1 MRGRR
6 RRTPSSEMRNIRYGP
21 LSSSEQNGTDNR
33 STSSYVSSS
42 SARTSPSA
50 QQQPQL
56 QQQPNWSSRSHV
68 FVDGQDYT
76 TSAVVTVLAI
86 PPLKKRSFLWWAREM
101 LHLPIIPSA
110 ETRQLPFGYFPGEWA
125 PTGYPGNAVNN
136 RRYTLLTFL
145 PLALLHQ
152 FQNIFNL
159 FYLFLAFSQFITVL
173 KVGFLFTYF
182 SPLVLVVC
190 LSLLKDALDEW
201 KRFCRDHIANVEVY
215 ERLTRGGE
223 IAPVKSADIRVG
235 DLLLL
240 HHDQRVP
247 ADCVVLHTSEKTGTT
262 FVRTDQLD
270 GETDWKLRYPL
281 RTTKNLSYS
290 QLSRLRFNLNCD
302 APHKDIYSFVGTLDT
317 ASGQSESMT
326 LENVVWSSCV
336 VATGTVV
343 VAVVYTGHET
353 RSALNSMS
361 PRTKS
366 GLIESEL
373 NRLALLCFSLLLIL
387 SFLLVVQQQFRGDAP
402 VMFVRF
408 FILLSAI
415 IPISMR
421 VNVDVGRLWYS
432 YDMSHDSKIPGTV
445 ARNTD
450 LPEELGRLHY
460 LFSDKTGTLTKNKME
475 FRVMQVG
482 PDTVLTDRD
491 KDRLRYA
498 AQEFFGAKPPAER
511 GGEVGNNYL
520 PSAAAG
526 TGPLY
531 ASNRFRLGSGAKQ
544 WTRDV
549 QSVGELI
556 KTIVLCHNVSPV
568 FEEEFVDLAG
578 EVGMPA
584 ATTSSRPAPVA
595 PSSVSPP
602 PPPMDCAPLDYQA
615 SSPDEVALVKF
626 CSSLGV
632 VLTYRDLT
640 SMAFTVGEAAQLHT
654 YTIVKMFPFSSERKC
669 MGIILRERSCAT
681 SNGNG
686 NAAVQESIKFYMK
699 GADVKMAAVV
709 RQSGWLEEC
718 CQELAQMGLR
728 TLVFASRTLSEEL
741 LDRFLQEYETAMG
754 MLCEGRNDAI
764 ESAMRLIET
773 DMTLTGVTG
782 VEDELQ
788 DDVVVCLETLGMC
801 GIKVWML
808 TGDKVETATTIGR
821 STRLIPRHCRIEYL
835 CGLSPPD
842 IGRRLHE
849 LNEEFDWSVAGGGVV
864 PQWTL
869 VLDGNALAYCLTY
882 APFFAEVAG
891 TAYSVIVARCSP
903 TQKAAV
909 VKMMRD
915 RSRQVRVAAI
925 GDGGNDVSMIQAANV
940 GIGIEGVEGK
950 QASMAADFSITKFA
964 HCLRLIMWHGR
975 NSYRRTCRLSQFIM
989 HRGIVYSVVQT
1000 VFSVLFA
1007 GTTMSIFN
1015 GYLLMG
1021 YSTVFT
1027 MAPAFALVLDED
1039 FKESDVHEYP
1049 FLYKDLL
1056 KSRSMNTR
1064 TFLQWV
1070 WASFFQG
1077 GVMMLVALQLFS
1089 DEMFQIVTIA
1099 YTSLLITELVIIGA
1113 TVHLRIL
1120 WRERRRRFFLFLGS
1134 EVVSLLL
1141 FFLSVSVLPDTFDRD
1156 FFFSLSCWWRVAV
1169 ICIASIGPLMVFQI
1183 IGKYILFN
1191 PHVAA
1196 SCFGR

>member
-1 MRGRR
+1 
-6 RRTPSSEMRNIRYGP
+6 MRNIRYNA
-21 LSSSEQNGTDNR
+21 LSSSDTEGARHDASPRIFSSSTP
-33 STSSYVSSS
+33 TSSTIQHSSS
-42 SARTSPSA
+42 QCDAVVDAAGSITSSA
-50 QQQPQL
+50 
-56 QQQPNWSSRSHV
+56 
-68 FVDGQDYT
+68 
-76 TSAVVTVLAI
+76 VTVLAI
-86 PPLKKRSFLWWAREM
+86 PPLKRRSFRRWVREL
-101 LHLPIIPSA
+101 LHLPVLPA
-110 ETRQLPFGYFPGEWA
+110 TETRQLPFGYFPGEWA
-125 PTGYPGNAVNN
+125 PIGFPGNAVNN
-136 RRYTLLTFL
+136 RRYTLFTFL

-152 FQNIFNL
+152 FQSFFNL

-201 KRFCRDHIANVEVY
+201 KRFCRDHVANVEVY
-215 ERLTRGGE
+215 EKLTRGGE
-223 IAPVKSADIRVG
+223 VAAVKSADIHVG

-262 FVRTDQLD
+262 FIRTDQLD

-281 RTTKNLSYS
+281 RTTKGLSYA

-302 APHKDIYSFVGTLDT
+302 APHKDIYSFAGTLDT
-317 ASGQSESMT
+317 ANGKSESMT
-326 LENVVWSSCV
+326 LENVMWASCV
-336 VATGTVV
+336 VAAGTVV
-343 VAVVYTGHET
+343 AAVVYTGHET
-353 RSALNSMS
+353 RSALNSTS
-361 PRTKS
+361 PRNKY
-366 GLIESEL
+366 GFIESEL

-387 SFLLVVQQQFRGDAP
+387 SFLLVAQQEFRGDAP
-402 VMFVRF
+402 VMFIRF

-432 YDMSHDSKIPGTV
+432 YDMAHDSNIPGTV

-450 LPEELGRLHY
+450 LPEELGRLRY

-491 KDRLRYA
+491 TDRLAYA
-498 AQEFFGAKPPAER
+498 VQEFFSAADNNGGASSESCCGA
-511 GGEVGNNYL
+511 GGYL
-520 PSAAAG
+520 PSSSAGATNSFYGSARFGAAA
-526 TGPLY
+526 
-531 ASNRFRLGSGAKQ
+531 NAKQ
-544 WTRDV
+544 WARDV
-549 QSVGELI
+549 QGVGELL
-556 KTIVLCHNVSPV
+556 KAIVLCHNVSPV
-568 FEEEFVDLAG
+568 SEEEFVDLA
-578 EVGMPA
+578 EEIARETDTLP
-584 ATTSSRPAPVA
+584 RPATSP
-595 PSSVSPP
+595 SPP
-602 PPPMDCAPLDYQA
+602 PMGAAPLDYQA
-615 SSPDEVALVKF
+615 SSPDEIALVKF
-626 CSSLGV
+626 CRSLGV

-640 SMAFTVGEAAQLHT
+640 SMAFTVGEASQLHT

-669 MGIILRERSCAT
+669 MGIILRERAT
-681 SNGNG
+681 STRVEGNG
-686 NAAVQESIKFYMK
+686 QTNSSCDTGTAGGAGDAEGSIRFYMK
-699 GADVKMAAVV
+699 GADVKMASVV
-709 RQSGWLEEC
+709 RQSEWLDEC

-728 TLVFASRTLSEEL
+728 TLVFASRVLSEEL
-741 LDRFLQEYETAMG
+741 LQRFLYEYEAAMG
-754 MLCEGRNDAI
+754 ILGEGRNEAI
-764 ESAMRLIET
+764 ESAMRLVET

-842 IGRRLHE
+842 IGHRLHE
-849 LNEEFDWSVAGGGVV
+849 LHEEFSWSVTGGGVV

-882 APFFAEVAG
+882 APFFAEVAC
-891 TAYSVIVARCSP
+891 TAYSVVVARCSP

-915 RSRQVRVAAI
+915 RSPDVRVAAI

-950 QASMAADFSITKFA
+950 QASMAADFSITKFS

-1007 GTTMSIFN
+1007 GTTMSVFN

-1056 KSRSMNTR
+1056 KSRSMNVR

-1141 FFLSVSVLPDTFDRD
+1141 FFLAVVVLPDTFDRA
-1156 FFFSLSCWWRVAV
+1156 FFFSWSCWWRVAV
-1169 ICIASIGPLMVFQI
+1169 ICLASVGPLMVFQL
-1183 IGKYILFN
+1183 IGRYVLFN
-1191 PHVAA
+1191 PRVVA
-1196 SCFGR
+1196 SCFHRRR

>member
-1 MRGRR
+1 MRH
-6 RRTPSSEMRNIRYGP
+6 IRYNP
-21 LSSSEQNGTDNR
+21 LSSSDQDGAVSNEAANANA
-33 STSSYVSSS
+33 SSS
-42 SARTSPSA
+42 NQPSRDA
-50 QQQPQL
+50 AV
-56 QQQPNWSSRSHV
+56 NATDV
-68 FVDGQDYT
+68 T
-76 TSAVVTVLAI
+76 TSAAVTVLAI
-86 PPLKKRSFLWWAREM
+86 PPLKSRSFRRWLREL
-101 LHLPIIPSA
+101 LHIPVLPST

-125 PTGYPGNAVNN
+125 PTGYPGNAVDN
-136 RRYTLLTFL
+136 RRYSFFTFL

-152 FQNIFNL
+152 FQNFFNL
-159 FYLFLAFSQFITVL
+159 FYLFLAFSQFIPVL

-201 KRFCRDHIANVEVY
+201 KRFRRDHVANVEVY
-215 ERLTRGGE
+215 ERLTRGGD
-223 IAPVKSADIRVG
+223 IAPVKSANIRVG
-235 DLLLL
+235 DLLVL

-262 FVRTDQLD
+262 FIRTDQLD

-281 RTTKNLSYS
+281 RTTRALSYS

-302 APHKDIYSFVGTLDT
+302 APHKDIYDFAGTLDT
-317 ASGQSESMT
+317 ANGQSESMT
-326 LENVVWSSCV
+326 MENVMWASCV

-343 VAVVYTGHET
+343 AAVVYTGHET
-353 RSALNSMS
+353 RSALNSTN
-361 PRTKS
+361 PRNKS
-366 GLIESEL
+366 GLIENEL
-373 NRLALLCFSLLLIL
+373 NRLALLCLSLLLIL
-387 SFLLVVQQQFRGDAP
+387 SLLLVAQQEFRGDAP
-402 VMFVRF
+402 VMFIRF

-432 YDMSHDSKIPGTV
+432 YDMAHDAHIPGTV

-450 LPEELGRLHY
+450 LPEELGRLRY

-491 KDRLRYA
+491 TDRLSYA
-498 AQEFFGAKPPAER
+498 AQEFFGGASAAEGSSNGSGS
-511 GGEVGNNYL
+511 GGGSGRL
-520 PSAAAG
+520 PSAAGAAVSG
-526 TGPLY
+526 GGGGFPAPY
-531 ASNRFRLGSGAKQ
+531 AANRFGPGANAKQ
-544 WTRDV
+544 WARDV

-568 FEEEFVDLAG
+568 SEEEFVDLACDFG
-578 EVGMPA
+578 EPA
-584 ATTSSRPAPVA
+584 ASAAAGATSSTAAISPRPAA
-595 PSSVSPP
+595 NPSSPP
-602 PPPMDCAPLDYQA
+602 PMNVAPQDYQA
-615 SSPDEVALVKF
+615 SSPDEIALVKF
-626 CSSLGV
+626 CRSLGV

-640 SMAFTVGEAAQLHT
+640 SMAFIVGNDPAQLHT
-654 YTIVKMFPFSSERKC
+654 FTIVKMFPFSSERKC
-669 MGIILRERSCAT
+669 MGIILRERTT
-681 SNGNG
+681 SVDGTSSS
-686 NAAVQESIKFYMK
+686 AQESIRFYMK

-709 RQSGWLEEC
+709 RQSEWLEEC

-728 TLVFASRTLSEEL
+728 TLVFAGRTLSEEL
-741 LDRFLQEYETAMG
+741 LQRFLHEYEAAMG
-754 MLCEGRNDAI
+754 ILGEGRNDAI

-849 LNEEFDWSVAGGGVV
+849 LHEEFSWSVAGGGAV
-864 PQWTL
+864 PQWSL

-891 TAYSVIVARCSP
+891 SAYSVIVARCSP

-915 RSRQVRVAAI
+915 RDKQVRVAAI

-950 QASMAADFSITKFA
+950 QASMSADFSITKFA

-1007 GTTMSIFN
+1007 GTTMSVFN

-1089 DEMFQIVTIA
+1089 AEMFQIVTIA

-1120 WRERRRRFFLFLGS
+1120 WRERRRRFYLFLGS
-1134 EVVSLLL
+1134 EVLSLLL
-1141 FFLSVSVLPDTFDRD
+1141 FFLAVVVLPDTFDRV
-1156 FFFSLSCWWRVAV
+1156 FFFSWSCWWRVAV
-1169 ICIASIGPLMVFQI
+1169 ICLASIGPLMIFQL
-1183 IGKYILFN
+1183 IGKYVLFN
-1191 PHVAA
+1191 PRVAV
-1196 SCFGR
+1196 SFFGRRP

>member
-1 MRGRR
+1 
-6 RRTPSSEMRNIRYGP
+6 MRNIRYNP
-21 LSSSEQNGTDNR
+21 LSSSDDEGPRITASQGASSGDTVSR
-33 STSSYVSSS
+33 SNVRRSRGDVAVDTPAFTTSS
-42 SARTSPSA
+42 AA
-50 QQQPQL
+50 
-56 QQQPNWSSRSHV
+56 
-68 FVDGQDYT
+68 
-76 TSAVVTVLAI
+76 TVLAI
-86 PPLKKRSFLWWAREM
+86 PSLRKRSFRRWVREL
-101 LHLPIIPSA
+101 LHLPITPSP
-110 ETRQLPFGYFPGEWA
+110 ETRQLPFGYLPGEWA
-125 PTGYPGNAVNN
+125 PIGYPGNAVNN
-136 RRYTLLTFL
+136 RRFTLLTFL

-152 FQNIFNL
+152 FENLFNL
-159 FYLFLAFSQFITVL
+159 FYLFLAFSQFIPVL

-201 KRFCRDHIANVEVY
+201 KRFRRDHVANVEVY
-215 ERLTRGGE
+215 EKLTRGGE
-223 IAPVKSADIRVG
+223 IVPVRSANIKVG

-240 HHDQRVP
+240 HHDRRVP

-262 FVRTDQLD
+262 FIRTDQLD

-281 RTTKNLSYS
+281 RTTRGLTYT
-290 QLSRLRFNLNCD
+290 QLSRLRLNLNCE
-302 APHKDIYSFVGTLDT
+302 APHKDIYSFAGTLDT
-317 ASGQSESMT
+317 ATGQTESVTM
-326 LENVVWSSCV
+326 ENVMWSSCV

-343 VAVVYTGHET
+343 AAVVYTGPET
-353 RSALNSMS
+353 RSALNSTN
-361 PRTKS
+361 PRNKS

-373 NRLALLCFSLLLIL
+373 NRLALLCFTLLLVLSLLL
-387 SFLLVVQQQFRGDAP
+387 VAQQQFRGDAP
-402 VMFVRF
+402 VMFIRF

-432 YDMSHDSKIPGTV
+432 YDMAHDANIPGTV

-450 LPEELGRLHY
+450 LPEELGRLRY

-491 KDRLRYA
+491 TSRLSYA
-498 AQEFFGAKPPAER
+498 AVEFFGANSPEGGDAGGGTAAAATAGRFPA
-511 GGEVGNNYL
+511 
-520 PSAAAG
+520 SAAPPYG
-526 TGPLY
+526 G
-531 ASNRFRLGSGAKQ
+531 NRFGAAAGAKQ
-544 WTRDV
+544 WARDV

-568 FEEEFVDLAG
+568 LEEEFVDLA
-578 EVGMPA
+578 EEARSPSPPHPA
-584 ATTSSRPAPVA
+584 AAAATS
-595 PSSVSPP
+595 
-602 PPPMDCAPLDYQA
+602 MDGAPLDYQA
-615 SSPDEVALVKF
+615 SSPDEIALVKF
-626 CSSLGV
+626 CRSLGV

-640 SMAFTVGEAAQLHT
+640 SMAFTVAGSSQVHSF
-654 YTIVKMFPFSSERKC
+654 TIAKMFPFSSERKC
-669 MGIILRERSCAT
+669 MGIILRERT
-681 SNGNG
+681 GGNG
-686 NAAVQESIKFYMK
+686 GGEECIRFYMK
-699 GADVKMAAVV
+699 GADVKMATVV
-709 RQSGWLEEC
+709 RQSEWLEEC

-728 TLVFASRTLSEEL
+728 TLVFAHRVLSEEL
-741 LDRFLQEYETAMG
+741 LERFLKDYEAAMAILG
-754 MLCEGRNDAI
+754 DGRSDAI

-842 IGRRLHE
+842 VGRRLHE
-849 LNEEFDWSVAGGGVV
+849 LHEEFSWSVTGGGAV
-864 PQWTL
+864 PQWAL
-869 VLDGNALAYCLTY
+869 VLDGAALAYCLSY
-882 APFFAEVAG
+882 AAFFAEVAG

-909 VKMMRD
+909 VQVMRD
-915 RSRQVRVAAI
+915 RNREARVAAI
-925 GDGGNDVSMIQAANV
+925 GDGGNDVAMIQAANV

-950 QASMAADFSITKFA
+950 QASMSADFSITKFS

-1007 GTTMSIFN
+1007 GTTMSVFN

-1099 YTSLLITELVIIGA
+1099 YTALLITELVIIGA
-1113 TVHLRIL
+1113 TVHLGIL
-1120 WRERRRRFFLFLGS
+1120 WRERRRRFFLFVGA
-1134 EVVSLLL
+1134 EVLSLLL
-1141 FFLSVSVLPDTFDRD
+1141 FFLAVVLLPDTFDRS
-1156 FFFSLSCWWRVAV
+1156 FFFSWSCWWRVAV
-1169 ICIASIGPLMVFQI
+1169 ICLASIGPLMVFQL
-1183 IGKYILFN
+1183 IGKYVLFN
-1191 PHVAA
+1191 PRLAA
-1196 SCFGR
+1196 SFYGRR